1 MKTVIKKCMAF
12 MLATGIMISS
22 ITVQASGYTYT
33 TVNDTDSLFGSGDDH
48 NYNSTSTDLSA
59 GGYRVTGDGSHDNY
73 YGIEPPSTANPGDWF
88 YHYVN
93 ESGTYKYT
101 GDYYYDGNYW
111 IREAG
116 GYIWSNNTDDS
127 ENSEDSEKND
137 PADAAAQAEAMANH
151 KAAREAGFITTVD
164 MYRAAERNMSACEYY
179 NNIAINTPGIENS
192 IPVGQGGGLVV
203 DGEITNM
210 TATINKVERSY
221 VDSVRNMTEG
231 TVLNVVNVQF
241 PAREATINFYMPG
254 IADDAEIIALQ
265 YVNGTW
271 TDVEV
276 TEIRADHVVLNLKQ
290 SGNVAFIQ
298 K

>member
-1 MKTVIKKCMAF
+1 
-12 MLATGIMISS
+12 
-22 ITVQASGYTYT
+22 
-33 TVNDTDSLFGSGDDH
+33 
-48 NYNSTSTDLSA
+48 
-59 GGYRVTGDGSHDNY
+59 
-73 YGIEPPSTANPGDWF
+73 
-88 YHYVN
+88 
-93 ESGTYKYT
+93 
-101 GDYYYDGNYW
+101 
-111 IREAG
+111 
-116 GYIWSNNTDDS
+116 
-127 ENSEDSEKND
+127 
-137 PADAAAQAEAMANH
+137 MANH